1 MVKTLRKIGIQ
12 ENFLNLMK
20 SIYKISTVNIFNGE
34 WLNASLKMGNKTWL
48 LAHIIQYLLAHII
61 QYLTEVLA
69 GTIKSRERNKK
80 YTDRSTY
87 YDASIFSCEPLAR
100 TSTMTTCK
108 MHQVIVPWRTEF
120 SIGTPRGKL
129 PLGFPGGVL
138 LPI

>member
-20 SIYKISTVNIFNGE
+20 RIYKISTVNIFNGE
-34 WLNASLKMGNKTWL
+34 WLNASLKMGNRTWL

-80 YTDRSTY
+80 YTDQEGRNKTVAICRCCYFLHRKSQGIY
-87 YDASIFSCEPLAR
+87 KKNSR
-100 TSTMTTCK
+100 TQK
-108 MHQVIVPWRTEF
+108 
-120 SIGTPRGKL
+120 
-129 PLGFPGGVL
+129 
-138 LPI
+138 